1 MNDNSLTLADLL
13 DSRENRVNHQ
23 LYLLEKYDKSI
34 LISMTLN
41 IPGPVKDNEQYRKA
55 LEIAIERLKA
65 ILDSNEIFHAQIL
78 HEEFRPLKTGPEG
91 YLVVSPVSPKELGL
105 REFNASELACEIK
118 KLAIK
123 VEEADSL
130 GRLFDIDIL
139 YCDCDEQAASPL
151 QIHDIRSVSRSQ
163 LNAQPRQCLICGED
177 AKSCARSRRHDMGQL
192 LSKIDEILLGI

>member
-1 MNDNSLTLADLL
+1 MNDTSLTLADLL

-55 LEIAIERLKA
+55 LGIAIERLKA
-65 ILDSNEIFHAQIL
+65 ILDSNEIFYTQIL

-91 YLVVSPVSPKELGL
+91 YLVVSPVSPDELGL

-123 VEEADSL
+123 VEEEDSL

-139 YCDCDEQAASPL
+139 YCDEQTASPL
-151 QIHDIRSVSRSQ
+151 QIYDIKSVSRSQ

>member
-1 MNDNSLTLADLL
+1 MNDNPLTLADLL

-41 IPGPVKDNEQYRKA
+41 IPGPVKDKEQYRKA
-55 LEIAIERLKA
+55 LGIAIERLKA
-65 ILDSNEIFHAQIL
+65 ILDSNETFHAQIL
-78 HEEFRPLKTGPEG
+78 YEEFRPLKTGPEG
-91 YLVVSPVSPKELGL
+91 YLVVSPAELDL
-105 REFNASELACEIK
+105 REFNASELACDIK

-123 VEEADSL
+123 VEETDSL

-139 YCDCDEQAASPL
+139 YCDEQAASPL
-151 QIHDIRSVSRSQ
+151 QIHHIKSVSRSQ

-192 LSKIDEILLGI
+192 LSRIDEILLGI

>member
-34 LISMTLN
+34 LVSMTLN
-41 IPGPVKDNEQYRKA
+41 IPGPVKDTEQYRKA
-55 LEIAIERLKA
+55 LGIAIERLKA

-91 YLVVSPVSPKELGL
+91 YLVVSPEELGL
-105 REFNASELACEIK
+105 REFNASELACDIK

-139 YCDCDEQAASPL
+139 YCDEQAASPL
-151 QIHDIRSVSRSQ
+151 QIHDIKSVSRSQ

-192 LSKIDEILLGI
+192 LSRIDEILLGI

>member
-1 MNDNSLTLADLL
+1 MNDNPLTLADLL

-34 LISMTLN
+34 LISMTMN
-41 IPGPVKDNEQYRKA
+41 IPGPVKDKEQYRKA
-55 LEIAIERLKA
+55 LGIAIERLKA
-65 ILDSNEIFHAQIL
+65 ILDSNETLHAQIL

-91 YLVVSPVSPKELGL
+91 YLVVSPAELDL
-105 REFNASELACEIK
+105 REFNASELACDIK

-139 YCDCDEQAASPL
+139 YCDEQAASPL
-151 QIHDIRSVSRSQ
+151 QIHDIKSVSRSQ

-192 LSKIDEILLGI
+192 LSRIDEILLGI

>member
-1 MNDNSLTLADLL
+1 MNDNTLTLADLL

-41 IPGPVKDNEQYRKA
+41 IPGPVKDKNQYRKA
-55 LEIAIERLKA
+55 LGIAMERLKA
-65 ILDSNEIFHAQIL
+65 ILDSNEILHAQIL

-91 YLVVSPVSPKELGL
+91 YLVLAPEELHL
-105 REFNASELACEIK
+105 QELNVSELACEIK

-139 YCDCDEQAASPL
+139 YCDGQSAPPL
-151 QIHDIRSVSRSQ
+151 QIHDIKSVSRSQ
-163 LNAQPRQCLICGED
+163 LNAQPRRCLICGED

-192 LSKIDEILLGI
+192 LSRIDKILLGI